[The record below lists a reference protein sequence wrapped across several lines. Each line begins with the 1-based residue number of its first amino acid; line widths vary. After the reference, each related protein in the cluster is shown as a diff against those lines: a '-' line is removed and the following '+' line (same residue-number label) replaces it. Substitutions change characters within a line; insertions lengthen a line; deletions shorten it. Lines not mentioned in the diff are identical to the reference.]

1 MAFGTKAGR
10 LTTMSNQKTVD
21 KLVRVSKT
29 DFIAAKS
36 AIGICTPFL
45 KRRNDASF
53 LMLVFYCVNS
63 AHLSF
68 IRSNYGGLDEGAS
81 ARRFLLSGSANLVQL
96 AAKRDLHLL
105 GGDRN
110 HQKEITMSSASVFNF
125 DSHEVRIIPS
135 EKPLFVA
142 SDVAISLGYKN
153 PRLAIKQFCK
163 GGVKHSPLKTNGG
176 IQQVR
181 VIHEP
186 DVYRLIFGSKLKSA
200 QRFQNWVFEEVL
212 PTIRK
217 TGAYI
222 PNRSIETIT
231 PEQYQSLR
239 YIVWG
244 IGNRFQKSNAAEFAA
259 WRALRQYAGVNRVQL
274 IPNDKLND
282 CIAFLH
288 RLQAS
293 LEPFKEAVS
302 KAETRLFQRNF
313 VLSDQDIRR
322 IEQEAN
328 NGE

>member
-1 MAFGTKAGR
+1 
-10 LTTMSNQKTVD
+10 MSSQKTVD
-21 KLVRVSKT
+21 KLVQVSKT
-29 DFIAAKS
+29 DLVAAKS
-36 AIGICTPFL
+36 AIGIGTPLFT
-45 KRRNDASF
+45 RRNDASF
-53 LMLVFYCVNS
+53 VMLVFYCVNS
-63 AHLSF
+63 AHLLF
-68 IRSNYGGLDEGAS
+68 IRLNYGGLDEGAS
-81 ARRFLLSGSANLVQL
+81 ARRFRVCGSSNLVQL
-96 AAKRDLHLL
+96 AANRDWNLL
-105 GGDRN
+105 GGDLAKSYSEVIMPNSIR
-110 HQKEITMSSASVFNF
+110 IFDFSS
-125 DSHEVRIIPS
+125 EPVRIVLIDNQPW
-135 EKPLFVA
+135 FVA
-142 SDVAISLGYKN
+142 VDVCKILRLGNTSQAMRYLDEDEVTLISSEGSHRRMNTVNESGLYALIFKSRK
-153 PRLAIKQFCK
+153 PIAKQFRK
-163 GGVKHSPLKTNGG
+163 WVTN
-176 IQQVR
+176 
-181 VIHEP
+181 
-186 DVYRLIFGSKLKSA
+186 
-200 QRFQNWVFEEVL
+200 EVL
-212 PTIRK
+212 PQIRK

-274 IPNDKLND
+274 IPNDKLNH
-282 CIAFLH
+282 CIAFLQ

>member
-1 MAFGTKAGR
+1 
-10 LTTMSNQKTVD
+10 MSSQKTVD
-21 KLVRVSKT
+21 KLVQVSKT

-36 AIGICTPFL
+36 AIGICTPFFT
-45 KRRNDASF
+45 RRNDASF

-81 ARRFLLSGSANLVQL
+81 ARRFRVYGSANLVQL

-105 GGDRN
+105 GGDLVKSYSEVIMPNSIR
-110 HQKEITMSSASVFNF
+110 IFDFSS
-125 DSHEVRIIPS
+125 EPVRIVLIDDQPW
-135 EKPLFVA
+135 FVA
-142 SDVAISLGYKN
+142 KDICRVLGVKNHKDVVLSLDDDETKGVDITDPLGKNRQTAKAINESGLYALIFKSRK
-153 PRLAIKQFCK
+153 PIAKQFRK
-163 GGVKHSPLKTNGG
+163 WVTN
-176 IQQVR
+176 
-181 VIHEP
+181 
-186 DVYRLIFGSKLKSA
+186 
-200 QRFQNWVFEEVL
+200 EVL
-212 PTIRK
+212 PQIRK

-239 YIVWG
+239 YIVWC

-282 CIAFLH
+282 CIAFLQH
-288 RLQAS
+288 LQAS

-302 KAETRLFQRNF
+302 QAETRLLQRNF
-313 VLSDQDIRR
+313 VLSDQDIRH

-328 NGE
+328 DGE